1 MIRID
6 LSKKHVIFK
15 LIFESL
21 FSPSDCG
28 CDLADHIM
36 VKGIHAL
43 YQWGRNNSET
53 SGTDLHTAK
62 SPFYICCEEK
72 VALSSYL
79 ALASP
84 SVNKT
89 SV

>member
-36 VKGIHAL
+36 VKGIHACEAEFI
-43 YQWGRNNSET
+43 SEAEIIQKHLVLIYIWQN
-53 SGTDLHTAK
+53 LH
-62 SPFYICCEEK
+62 FI
-72 VALSSYL
+72 
-79 ALASP
+79 
-84 SVNKT
+84 SVVRKK
-89 SV
+89 